1 MSQAM
6 NQPQKWT
13 ILSSKLALDH
23 PWCQVRQ
30 DTVALPNGIVVD
42 DYFVHVRK
50 DVALV
55 FPITPQ
61 QEAVMV
67 RQYRHGIQDILL
79 ELPAGTFDP
88 TEEQPDVAAQ
98 RELQEETGY
107 STEALIPLTVL
118 YDNPVKDTNRIHLF
132 LAPNAQPIATQQ
144 LDITEDIEIVLV
156 PLSEMM
162 TYVAQGKI
170 CVAGTVSAIFL
181 GLEWLRSHSS

>member
-1 MSQAM
+1 M
-6 NQPQKWT
+6 NQLQKWQ
-13 ILSSKLALDH
+13 ILNSKFALDH

-30 DTVALPNGIVVD
+30 DTVALPNGAIVD
-42 DYFVHVRK
+42 DYFVHIRK

-55 FPITPQ
+55 LPITAQ
-61 QEAVMV
+61 AEVVMV

-88 TEEQPDVAAQ
+88 SQEAPAIAAQ

-107 STEALIPLTVL
+107 RAEALIPLAIL

-132 LAPNAQPIATQQ
+132 LAQNAVPVVAQQ
-144 LDITEDIEIVLV
+144 LDDTEEIEILLV
-156 PLSEMM
+156 PLDEVM
-162 TYVAQGKI
+162 TYVTQGEI

-181 GLEWLRSHSS
+181 GLEWLRSHAA